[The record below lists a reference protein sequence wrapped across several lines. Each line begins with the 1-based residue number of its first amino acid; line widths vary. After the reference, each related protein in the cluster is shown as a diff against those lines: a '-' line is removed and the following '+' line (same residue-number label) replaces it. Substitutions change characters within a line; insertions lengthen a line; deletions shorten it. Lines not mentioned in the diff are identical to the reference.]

1 MASIHLIRNSAYS
14 DANVLTA
21 LSLLNANDL
30 VVLIDDGVY
39 NVSHPSIQQLL
50 ANNTSIEVYVIEH
63 HIQAR
68 GIVTPYNIEQIT
80 MANLVALIDQSTQ
93 VITWQ

>member
-1 MASIHLIRNSAYS
+1 MASLHLIRNSAYS

-21 LSLLNANDL
+21 LSLRNANDL

-50 ANNTSIEVYVIEH
+50 ANNTGIEVYVIEH

-68 GIVTPYNIEQIT
+68 GIATPDNIEQIT
-80 MANLVALIDQSTQ
+80 MANLIALTTNQHK
-93 VITWQ
+93 

>member
-14 DANVLTA
+14 DANILTA
-21 LSLLNANDL
+21 LSLLNADDL
-30 VVLIDDGVY
+30 VVFIDDGVY
-39 NVSHPSIQQLL
+39 NVSHPGIQQLL
-50 ANNTSIEVYVIEH
+50 VNNIGIQVYVIEH

-68 GIVTPYNIEQIT
+68 GITAPVNIEKIT
-80 MANLVALIDQSTQ
+80 MANLVALTDQSTQ